1 MYDRVLC
8 DIPRTN
14 NFCESYNKQ
23 LNSFIENKKPP
34 FYTFVK
40 KLQARSQD
48 KKNWVNDLFQSH
60 VAKAHYDIDQEMAG
74 RKVKRPRKRANEQ
87 RDVAI
92 RAMLQQYPTF
102 EDKRSF
108 LESMVRLTSSSLK

>member
-1 MYDRVLC
+1 MQANFIGSAQYESEGRVVRSEPRWAHRRWSVYDRVLC

-23 LNSFIENKKPP
+23 LNSSIENKKPP

-48 KKNWVNDLFQSH
+48 KK
-60 VAKAHYDIDQEMAG
+60 IG
-74 RKVKRPRKRANEQ
+74 
-87 RDVAI
+87 
-92 RAMLQQYPTF
+92 
-102 EDKRSF
+102 
-108 LESMVRLTSSSLK
+108 